1 MENHE
6 KSQKE
11 FKGKVDAKKV
21 LKRSQKRP
29 RSLQVSHVI
38 DRRQEN
44 SGAGDRGE
52 KSRQYESFQWEYQ
65 SDSGGGRAF
74 GLVTARSRQL
84 SGRVMSKSPQ
94 MSEQSARCSW
104 MGMDVGDTS
113 DDAYFSEM
121 SSEASVRSFK
131 SHDKESKTTATYH
144 KHEKIIRKQASI
156 TDAVLLCGSPSPS
169 NENVSIK
176 SVMSGV
182 NTKLSKPNELAIN
195 ENTIGCHCQACCSC
209 HGNNSPVGCIHHP
222 TACKKCSD
230 SANADSSQAT
240 ESDSNANLP
249 SPTSI
254 SSWGHFSK
262 TTQNH
267 YKYRRSDY
275 SSDSDDDLP
284 LKKNDRNSASQM
296 PLVCHH
302 KSHLPKITI
311 TLSRQSSASSYK
323 SVTERSGSN
332 ASDVNFSTKEGV
344 PPLDFK
350 DKSTTLLKWFSDFN
364 DEQKNLVLKDILNIC
379 DLPQIHLLS
388 VKMQANLHHGCPP
401 NCQDLLTWLPAN
413 QAARIMSYLD
423 PVSLC
428 RASQVCK
435 MWHQLT
441 DEPSLWRRFCCQQK
455 WRLSK
460 AAEHKQVI
468 SHMSP
473 QGSIQWKEVFAER
486 FRLRQNWL
494 KGRCTVR
501 TFEGHSQGISCV
513 QFDDSRIVS
522 GSSDKTIKVWN
533 IRTNAQWSVQT
544 LVGHS
549 GTVRCLHLEGN
560 RLVSGSTDC
569 MIKVWDLSTQE
580 SWSSIAC
587 KVTMTGHSDTV
598 RCLQV
603 DDQKVVSGSYDKT
616 LKIWDINSGRCKLTL
631 RGHQAAVLCVHFND
645 TKVVSGSCDKTIKVW
660 NYEGACV
667 RTLCG
672 HQDAVTC
679 LQFDATRIVSG
690 SLDCNLKFWDI
701 HTGEC
706 VNTIDWKAAE
716 GHTGVVRCLQ
726 ADNWRLVSAADDK
739 TIKVWNL
746 DTGKRLV
753 TLRNHTDGVTC
764 LQFNDFIIVSGSYDK
779 TVKLWDFSSC

>member
-6 KSQKE
+6 RNQKE
-11 FKGKVDAKKV
+11 GKRGKADGKKV
-21 LKRSQKRP
+21 SRKSQKRP
-29 RSLQVSHVI
+29 KSLQVSTLTNTVAVGGE
-38 DRRQEN
+38 RSSQYEN
-44 SGAGDRGE
+44 SHWKHESA
-52 KSRQYESFQWEYQ
+52 SRVAHFTPT
-65 SDSGGGRAF
+65 DTRRLPGN
-74 GLVTARSRQL
+74 
-84 SGRVMSKSPQ
+84 VMSRSQAP
-94 MSEQSARCSW
+94 RCSW
-104 MGMDVGDTS
+104 MGVENAESS

-121 SSEASVRSFK
+121 SSEASVKSCKGSDREGRS
-131 SHDKESKTTATYH
+131 SAANQ
-144 KHEKIIRKQASI
+144 KHQKIIRKQSSL
-156 TDAVLLCGSPSPS
+156 TDAALLGGGHSPGK
-169 NENVSIK
+169 NENLIQNLTIQNDRASA
-176 SVMSGV
+176 
-182 NTKLSKPNELAIN
+182 NSKTFVPKELASD
-195 ENTIGCHCQACCSC
+195 ENKSGCHCQACCSC
-209 HGNNSPVGCIHHP
+209 HGNISSGGCVHHP
-222 TACKKCSD
+222 KACKKCSD
-230 SANADSSQAT
+230 SANADNSQVT
-240 ESDSNANLP
+240 EADQWGNLP

-254 SSWGHFSK
+254 SSWGHFCK
-262 TTQNH
+262 TSQNH

-275 SSDSDDDLP
+275 SSESDDDLP
-284 LKKNDRNSASQM
+284 LKKDRNSASQM
-296 PLVCHH
+296 PILCHQ

-311 TLSRQSSASSYK
+311 TLSRQSSTSSNK
-323 SVTERSGSN
+323 SVTERSSSTV
-332 ASDVNFSTKEGV
+332 SDVNFPVKEGV

-350 DKSTTLLKWFSDFN
+350 ARSSTLLKWFSDFN
-364 DEQKNLVLKDILNIC
+364 DEQKNLVLKEILNGC

-401 NCQDLLTWLPAN
+401 NCQDLITWLPAN
-413 QAARIMSYLD
+413 QAARIMAYLD

-428 RASQVCK
+428 RSSQVCK

-473 QGSIQWKEVFAER
+473 QGSIQWKQVFAER
-486 FRLRQNWL
+486 FRLRKNWL

-660 NYEGACV
+660 NYEGACM

-679 LQFDATRIVSG
+679 LQFDATRIISG

-753 TLRNHTDGVTC
+753 TLRNHSDGVTC